1 MQAGTVLRW
10 VIVWGVLAAGIW
22 EACQPLWPPA
32 PSPAP
37 TPATPLSIPT
47 RPSGGTTPT
56 RAAART
62 PSPAPPACVFQEVP
76 DPENPTPAD
85 RALLPDPSHWRWEP
99 ASAGGQPLRGI
110 RGLIQPPLPW
120 RVLSGGAA
128 LEVRLLLNRNARVI
142 QVAVDLRR
150 EAHRRLHPEK
160 AWDIFL
166 SPELIFQPHVRGAAW
181 GGAAWELW
189 LPRAAAQLR
198 ARQETFPSDRIGSQ
212 ALQVTP
218 DGRVRLEDPSRGVSR
233 DLGAPAPMGEALVM
247 TGTIVLARERNRSM
261 WWRGDA
267 ATGQWERLGE
277 IPEDHPG
284 DWVFR
289 SWAWDRSEW
298 MWLAI
303 GGVNGLEPAHSPSW
317 RIPAHPGAP
326 LQSFPPLPISRI
338 PGDGPESVC
347 DLFPVGTSG
356 RWLLW
361 CRVAILRPEGKP
373 VVQFGVTIDGATGR
387 VEGPEDLGL
396 RDPLVDLPKGG
407 VMGPSFYLSP
417 DGRWLAVEF
426 AEVGPE
432 GGWRGARSLYML
444 DGAQPGWVRRWPG
457 RTWVAWDPAGGG
469 VVLWDVGEDQ
479 LEWLRLPPGPNGE
492 PVPLAEAATAGPL
505 AFLEGG
511 LVTLSRMNPAALQLW
526 DKAGHLQGEWDLSA
540 VVERIY
546 GLLGEGERVWIG
558 AFERVASGTPCR
570 FALLELP
577 LAGSLVDTP

>member
-128 LEVRLLLNRNARVI
+128 LEVRLLLNRNARAI

-160 AWDIFL
+160 AWDVFL
-166 SPELIFQPHVRGAAW
+166 SPELIFQPHVR
-181 GGAAWELW
+181 GAAWELW

-218 DGRVRLEDPSRGVSR
+218 DGRVREDPARGVSR
-233 DLGAPAPMGEALVM
+233 DLGAPVPMGEALVM

-303 GGVNGLEPAHSPSW
+303 GGVNGLEPAHSPS
-317 RIPAHPGAP
+317 R
-326 LQSFPPLPISRI
+326 L
-338 PGDGPESVC
+338 
-347 DLFPVGTSG
+347 
-356 RWLLW
+356 
-361 CRVAILRPEGKP
+361 ILE
-373 VVQFGVTIDGATGR
+373 
-387 VEGPEDLGL
+387 L
-396 RDPLVDLPKGG
+396 RFSP
-407 VMGPSFYLSP
+407 FRLSP
-417 DGRWLAVEF
+417 SPGFQVMAPSPCVTCSLW
-426 AEVGPE
+426 GPRA
-432 GGWRGARSLYML
+432 GGCCGAGWRSCGPKAS
-444 DGAQPGWVRRWPG
+444 
-457 RTWVAWDPAGGG
+457 
-469 VVLWDVGEDQ
+469 
-479 LEWLRLPPGPNGE
+479 RLCN
-492 PVPLAEAATAGPL
+492 
-505 AFLEGG
+505 
-511 LVTLSRMNPAALQLW
+511 
-526 DKAGHLQGEWDLSA
+526 
-540 VVERIY
+540 
-546 GLLGEGERVWIG
+546 LG
-558 AFERVASGTPCR
+558 
-570 FALLELP
+570 
-577 LAGSLVDTP
+577 